1 MPRHRNPHDDPRAGT
16 HAPSQRQ
23 LRVGEVIRH
32 ALAEIFARGDLQ
44 DPVLREAHITVSEV
58 KVSPDMRHATVFVTK
73 LGGGDMKEIMTALP
87 RARGFLRSQV
97 ARALTTRNT
106 PDLHFVEDKSFDE
119 AQHILNILRTPEVKA
134 DIEARHDEDSEG
146 EDGAP

>member
-1 MPRHRNPHDDPRAGT
+1 MPRRHNEDPRAN
-16 HAPSQRQ
+16 APSQRQ

-32 ALAEIFARGDLQ
+32 ALAEIFSRGDLQ
-44 DPVLREAHITVSEV
+44 DPALRSAHITVSEV

-73 LGGGDMKEIMTALP
+73 LGGGDMKDIMEALP
-87 RARGFLRSQV
+87 RARGYLRSQA

-119 AQHILNILRTPEVKA
+119 AQHILDILRTPEVKA
-134 DIEARHDEDSEG
+134 DLEARPESEDES

>member
-1 MPRHRNPHDDPRAGT
+1 MPRRHHPEEPRAGT
-16 HAPSQRQ
+16 PSQRQ

-44 DPVLREAHITVSEV
+44 DRVLREAHITVSEV

-73 LGGGDMKEIMTALP
+73 LGGGDMTEIMEGFV
-87 RARGFLRSQV
+87 RARGYLRSQA

-119 AQHILNILRTPEVKA
+119 AQHILDILRTPEVKA
-134 DIEARHDEDSEG
+134 DLKARPESED

>member
-1 MPRHRNPHDDPRAGT
+1 MPRHRNHHDDPRAGAN
-16 HAPSQRQ
+16 APSQRQ

-32 ALAEIFARGDLQ
+32 ALAEIFSRGDLQ
-44 DPVLREAHITVSEV
+44 DPVLRDAHITVSEV

-73 LGGGDMKEIMTALP
+73 LGGGEMKEIMAALP
-87 RARGFLRSQV
+87 RARGYLRSQA

-134 DIEARHDEDSEG
+134 DLEARHDESDEG

>member
-1 MPRHRNPHDDPRAGT
+1 MPRHRNQHDEPRSN
-16 HAPSQRQ
+16 APSQRQ

-44 DPVLREAHITVSEV
+44 DPVLREARITISEV

-73 LGGGDMKEIMTALP
+73 LGGGDMKEIMAALP
-87 RARGFLRSQV
+87 RARGYLRSQA

-106 PDLHFVEDKSFDE
+106 PDLHFVVDKSFDE
-119 AQHILNILRTPEVKA
+119 AQHILDILRTPEVKA
-134 DIEARHDEDSEG
+134 DIEARHEDDES

>member
-1 MPRHRNPHDDPRAGT
+1 
-16 HAPSQRQ
+16 
-23 LRVGEVIRH
+23 
-32 ALAEIFARGDLQ
+32 
-44 DPVLREAHITVSEV
+44 LREAHLTVSEV

-73 LGGGDMKEIMTALP
+73 LGGGEMKEIMVALL
-87 RARGFLRSQV
+87 RARGFLRSQA

-119 AQHILNILRTPEVKA
+119 AQHILDILHSPEVKA
-134 DIEARHDEDSEG
+134 DLEARPNPEDES

>member
-1 MPRHRNPHDDPRAGT
+1 MPRHRNPHDEPRANT
-16 HAPSQRQ
+16 PSQRQ

-32 ALAEIFARGDLQ
+32 ALAEIFSRGDLQ
-44 DPVLREAHITVSEV
+44 DPILRDAHITVSEV

-73 LGGGDMKEIMTALP
+73 LGGGDMKDIMTALP
-87 RARGFLRSQV
+87 RARGYLRWQA

-119 AQHILNILRTPEVKA
+119 AQHILDILRTPEVKA
-134 DIEARHDEDSEG
+134 DLQAHHEDDES

>member
-1 MPRHRNPHDDPRAGT
+1 MPRHRSPHDDPRAGLN
-16 HAPSQRQ
+16 APSQRQ

-32 ALAEIFARGDLQ
+32 ALAEIFSRGDLQ

-73 LGGGDMKEIMTALP
+73 LGGGDMKEIMSALP
-87 RARGFLRSQV
+87 RARGFLRSQA

-106 PDLHFVEDKSFDE
+106 PDLHFVEDKTFDE
-119 AQHILNILRTPEVKA
+119 AQHILNLLRTPEVKA
-134 DIEARHDEDSEG
+134 DLEARHKADEGD
-146 EDGAP
+146 DGAA

>member
-1 MPRHRNPHDDPRAGT
+1 MSRHRNHTHDDPRAK
-16 HAPSQRQ
+16 APSQRQ

-32 ALAEIFARGDLQ
+32 ALAEIFSRGDLQ
-44 DPVLREAHITVSEV
+44 DPVLREAHLTVSEV

-73 LGGGDMKEIMTALP
+73 LGGGEMKDIMVALL
-87 RARGFLRSQV
+87 RARGYLRSQA

-119 AQHILNILRTPEVKA
+119 AQHILDILHSPEVKA
-134 DIEARHDEDSEG
+134 DLEARPNPEDES